1 MKKAL
6 LTLLV
11 LSTFFLASCDGHTS
25 VSGYVYDGKGQPIE
39 DALVVLEE
47 HGRKFEIR
55 TRKDGSFDVGVT
67 HAPTEVQLT
76 FTVSKEGYKPHKES
90 FSSRKE
96 PERGHRIVLDKISA
110 DDNEGVKEIK
120 P

>member
-6 LTLLV
+6 ITLLV
-11 LSTFFLASCDGHTS
+11 LSTFLLASCDGHTS

-39 DALVVLEE
+39 DALVALEE
-47 HGRKFEIR
+47 HGHTFEIR

-76 FTVSKEGYKPHKES
+76 FTVSKEGYEPHKET

-96 PERGHRIVLDKISA
+96 PERGYKIVLERISA
-110 DDNEGVKEIK
+110 NDGKGKEIK